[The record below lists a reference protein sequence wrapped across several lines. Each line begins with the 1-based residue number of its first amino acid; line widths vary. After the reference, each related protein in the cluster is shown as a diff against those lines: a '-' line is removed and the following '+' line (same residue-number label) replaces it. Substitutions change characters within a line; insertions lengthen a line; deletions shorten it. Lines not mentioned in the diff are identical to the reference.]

1 MKKESFEDLV
11 SLYFDDALDAEGLA
25 ELNRLLT
32 QPEFAARFVHLSRV
46 HGGMRELSS
55 GAAKAGTEPS
65 RRRFLKPWMAPAL
78 AAAGFLLL
86 IYFLSRPTARLEDVV
101 GAVKFDGTF
110 FESSARGSGTIVL
123 PDGTRLLAG
132 PETSIRL
139 AGQRIQLDRGRVA
152 ADVTEQPPG
161 KSLVF
166 STPQVEAELLATK
179 FSLSV
184 DAEATLCNVE
194 KGLVRLL
201 QKVNSKSIVVES
213 GFFAIAVGEGE
224 LKAEPLVKPAPP
236 TKGAPTVR
244 VTAPQRWP
252 KAYKVTTFR
261 KDSLIYGDRGWR
273 ITDIPAEVDG
283 AQGIV
288 TLAEDKSSQE
298 EVLLV
303 FDLDREADVWVGIDG
318 RAAHISKKLP
328 TWLASWEPTGL
339 KIYSKTAGNSYYHL
353 YKRRFPAGTVSLGG
367 NHCGGDTGAGVNY
380 TVLITPPT
388 P

>member
-1 MKKESFEDLV
+1 MKQSFEELV
-11 SLYFDDALDAEGLA
+11 SLYLDDALDAEGLA

-55 GAAKAGTEPS
+55 GAAKAAAPS
-65 RRRFLKPWMAPAL
+65 RRRFLRPWMAPAV

-86 IYFLSRPTARLEDVV
+86 IYFLSRPTARLEDAV
-101 GAVKFDGTF
+101 GAVKFDGSV

-139 AGQRIQLDRGRVA
+139 AGQRIQLDRGRIA
-152 ADVTEQPPG
+152 ADVPDQPQG

-166 STPQVEAELLATK
+166 STPQVDAEVLGTK
-179 FSLSV
+179 LSLSV
-184 DAEATLCNVE
+184 DPEATLCNVE
-194 KGLVRLL
+194 TGRVRLL
-201 QKVNSKSIVVES
+201 QKATSKSVVVES
-213 GFFAIAVGEGE
+213 GFFAVAVGQGE
-224 LKAEPLVKPAPP
+224 LKVEPLVMPTPP
-236 TKGAPTVR
+236 TKGAPTIR

-288 TLAEDKSSQE
+288 TLAEDKSSQD

-303 FDLDREADVWVGIDG
+303 FELDREADVWVGIDG
-318 RAAHISKKLP
+318 RAAQISKKLP
-328 TWLASWEPTGL
+328 TWLASWEATNL

-380 TVLITPPT
+380 TVLITPT
-388 P
+388 TR